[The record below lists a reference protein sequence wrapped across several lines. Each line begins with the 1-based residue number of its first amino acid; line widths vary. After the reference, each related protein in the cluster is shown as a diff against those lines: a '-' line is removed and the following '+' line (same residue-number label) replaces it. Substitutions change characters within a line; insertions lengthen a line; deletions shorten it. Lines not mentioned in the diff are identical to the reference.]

1 MNNIPTSPNDP
12 VNTDILL
19 VAEDRIKG
27 FRRHSSTPFPNNAAI
42 LSQ

>member
-27 FRRHSSTPFPNNAAI
+27 FRRLPTPFPNNADI
-42 LSQ
+42 LFR

>member
-19 VAEDRIKG
+19 VRKTASKG
-27 FRRHSSTPFPNNAAI
+27 SAACPSTPFPNNADI
-42 LSQ
+42 LFR

>member
-27 FRRHSSTPFPNNAAI
+27 
-42 LSQ
+42 LSLIHI